1 MNIMTYKEL
10 DKIIDDLTSSVLSL
24 SDFKD
29 KNVGFLRAIGR
40 QLTIKYKFTEDKES
54 QEALRYIEVLVE
66 VRTLVKARLNI
77 RDTLMDRYKEEHS

>member
-1 MNIMTYKEL
+1 MTYKEL
-10 DKIIDDLTSSVLSL
+10 DKIIDNLTSGKLTL

-40 QLTIKYKFTEDKES
+40 QLTIKYKFTQDKES

-66 VRTLVKARLNI
+66 VRTLVKAKLNMKD
-77 RDTLMDRYKEEHS
+77 RLMDRYKKENS